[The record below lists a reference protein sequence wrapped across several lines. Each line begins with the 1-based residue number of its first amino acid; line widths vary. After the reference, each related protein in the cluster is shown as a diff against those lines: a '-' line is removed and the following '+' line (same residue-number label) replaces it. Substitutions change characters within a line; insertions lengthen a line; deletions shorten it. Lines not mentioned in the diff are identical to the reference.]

1 MPELPQ
7 KLLGWLQGVLLT
19 HEYRNVDRTFSDI
32 AGTLSQVPTLSP
44 RTDIYSFQD
53 GHSALLLHL
62 TGTLP
67 VFFRGAAYS
76 FPISLWIPHG
86 YPFESPIAYVIPTK
100 EMTVRPSQYVSDEG
114 RIYHPYIAGWQPD
127 RFNILELVRIFQ
139 EIFSREPPVRSKQS
153 PPRQPPPAKANGIAP
168 PLPPLPPEL
177 GGSSPRVDHSRS
189 TLSSSGR
196 PPPPPPK
203 PFHNHNVER
212 VTGQDGAP
220 PIPPHPNREH
230 ESYRPTSDLYTDVR
244 YQTSQP
250 YSPTSQYRPQR
261 VNSLRNDQYPPIL
274 LDRNKPPPITFDP
287 QGGSGNA
294 QQVSTSGSAFSSSQN
309 PPNQQGYH
317 GQPPPPLPQP
327 SIKPY
332 NRQGPPSHNYYQP
345 SNQNH
350 GPPLSGGSHVQP
362 NPKPPEDLLTSPFDA
377 PVPTQSSVANFPAPP
392 IPRNPEK
399 EALLAAV
406 SRTLTQHLHSN
417 IASNAAYEPPL
428 RAQNLALQSAHQRL
442 LQEQQSL
449 NALSALL
456 TSNEAI
462 LRKAMH
468 DADNCIKNAKHRTVP
483 GVDEVLVAPTVVG
496 EQLYKLVAEETA
508 CVDARGMLG
517 RALDK
522 GRVGSE
528 DWVKRARGLGRE
540 EFLNKVTIKKCAQ
553 GLGLRSEQDWS

>member
-7 KLLGWLQGVLLT
+7 KLLGWLQGVLHT
-19 HEYRNVDRTFSDI
+19 HEYRDVDRTFSDV
-32 AGTLSQVPTLSP
+32 AGALSQVPTLSP

-76 FPISLWIPHG
+76 FPISLWVPYN
-86 YPFESPIAYVIPTK
+86 YPFEGPMAYVMPTK
-100 EMTVRPSQYVSDEG
+100 DMTVRPSQYVSDEG
-114 RIYHPYIAGWQPD
+114 RIYHPYLAGWQPD
-127 RFNILELVRIFQ
+127 RFNLVELVRILQ
-139 EIFSREPPVRSKQS
+139 DIFSREPPVRSKQS
-153 PPRQPPPAKANGIAP
+153 PPRSQPQAKTNGNAP

-177 GGSSPRVDHSRS
+177 GGSSPRIDQSRS
-189 TLSSSGR
+189 ALTSSGH

-203 PFHNHNVER
+203 PFQSPNRER
-212 VTGQDGAP
+212 ITGQDGAP
-220 PIPPHPNREH
+220 PRPPNPYGEPELR
-230 ESYRPTSDLYTDVR
+230 RPSSDYYATGR
-244 YQTSQP
+244 FQATQS
-250 YSPTSQYRPQR
+250 SPTTQYRPQR
-261 VNSLRNDQYPPIL
+261 VNSLRNDLYPPTPS
-274 LDRNKPPPITFDP
+274 DRNKPPSTTYEP
-287 QGGSGNA
+287 QGS
-294 QQVSTSGSAFSSSQN
+294 STNVQKMPLSGSAFPSNQI
-309 PPNQQGYH
+309 PPNQQRYF
-317 GQPPPPLPQP
+317 GQPPPPLPEP
-327 SIKPY
+327 SIQQY
-332 NRQGPPSHNYYQP
+332 TWQSQPPHNSYQS
-345 SNQNH
+345 SNQAH
-350 GPPLSGGSHVQP
+350 EPSLSGGSRAQP
-362 NPKPPEDLLTSPFDA
+362 IPKPPEDLLTSPLE
-377 PVPTQSSVANFPAPP
+377 VPMPAQSSVSNFPAPP

-399 EALLAAV
+399 DALLAAV
-406 SRTLTQHLHSN
+406 SRALTQNLHAN
-417 IASNAAYEPPL
+417 IASNAAYLPPL
-428 RAQNLALQSAHQRL
+428 RAQHSALQSAHQRL

-496 EQLYKLVAEETA
+496 EQLYKLVAEEKA

-553 GLGLRSEQDWS
+553 GLGLRTEEEWN